1 MSKVGRPSKFHD
13 VDKEYWAFLIEKGY
27 TNREIANKL
36 NVDESTI
43 YNWMKVEEEF
53 FKSLKGFREFADS
66 EVEASLYQ
74 RAKGYKVKEIKLFQD
89 KRGNIIEHEVMKAYP
104 PDPTSMIF
112 WLKNRKPDQ
121 WREKQEIDQ
130 TNKNIEIN
138 IDSDENEV

>member
-1 MSKVGRPSKFHD
+1 MNKGGRPSKFDD

-27 TNREIANKL
+27 TNREIANKIG
-36 NVDESTI
+36 VDESTI
-43 YNWMKVEEEF
+43 YNWMKVHDQF

-74 RAKGYKVKEIKLFQD
+74 RAKGYKVKEVKLFQD
-89 KRGNIIEHEVMKAYP
+89 KRGNIIEHEVMKSYP

-121 WREKQEIDQ
+121 WRDKQEIEQ
-130 TNKNIEIN
+130 MVQSIT
-138 IDSDENEV
+138 IDKKEENL